1 MHARLLALL
10 IGMLCVSCQTLIPL
24 EPLTDDKP
32 VAGDLW
38 EQGQS
43 AMRQGK
49 TREAIGF
56 YEQSLTADPK
66 LDRNHLS
73 LAAAYLE
80 MGDED
85 GACPHLLKY
94 VTAHP
99 ENIIIRNHLAELLL
113 RLHRLAEARVE
124 FERFIADAQE
134 QGDPA
139 SKHLIHCHS
148 RLMEIGEEDADE
160 YNEHLHRGIGLF
172 LLARERSAL
181 PDPEGQLPTEGL
193 LCKAAGELTLAR
205 LKRPDEARP
214 CWYLYEV
221 WSRLPMRQPA
231 LQCLHAAEAAAP
243 FTYLTPTEQRG
254 LQLAGQCQTA
264 GRAIK

>member
-1 MHARLLALL
+1 MRTRLLGLL
-10 IGMLCVSCQTLIPL
+10 LGLLCVSCQTLIPL
-24 EPLTDDKP
+24 EPLAEAKP
-32 VAGDLW
+32 PAGELW
-38 EQGQS
+38 EQGQT

-49 TREAIGF
+49 AKEAIGL
-56 YEQSLTADPK
+56 YEQSLTLDPK
-66 LDRNHLS
+66 FARNHLS

-80 MGDED
+80 LGDED
-85 GACPHLLKY
+85 GACPHLAKY
-94 VTAHP
+94 VEVHP
-99 ENIIIRNHLAELLL
+99 ENLIIRNHLAELLL
-113 RLHRLAEARVE
+113 RLHRLAESRQE
-124 FERFIADAQE
+124 FERFIADAQD
-134 QGDPA
+134 QGEPA
-139 SKHLIHCHS
+139 SKNLIHCHS

-160 YNEHLHRGIGLF
+160 YGEHLNRGIGLY
-172 LLARERSAL
+172 LLARERAAL

-254 LQLAGQCQTA
+254 LQLACQCQYV
-264 GRAIK
+264 GRALR